1 MGEQA
6 DDGVHVFDFHVVDEV
21 CGLEA
26 MQGQIALEDFP
37 CAGALLPQQ
46 QALPEQI
53 VEGGGLAG
61 GENVAAGTDADIGL
75 GAIRA
80 AEVVLGRE
88 VALDQGH
95 LDAAGSQLG
104 QELLGVAEAQP
115 DVDAG
120 VGQLIGG
127 QRRYDG
133 IFADGHRDAERQC
146 ADAGLAAEE
155 LSGERDL
162 VVLHGLAALEE
173 NLASGRELEFFVRI
187 AEGLDLIIVFQKAD
201 VLGDGRLGDV

>member
-1 MGEQA
+1 
-6 DDGVHVFDFHVVDEV
+6 
-21 CGLEA
+21 

-37 CAGALLPQQ
+37 GAGAFFPQQ
-46 QALPEQI
+46 QALAEQV

-61 GENVAAGTDADIGL
+61 LELVAACTDADIGL
-75 GAIRA
+75 GAVRA

-104 QELLGVAEAQP
+104 QKLLGVAEAQP

-133 IFADGHRDAERQC
+133 IFADGHRDAEGQR

-155 LSGERDL
+155 LRGESDL
-162 VVLHGLAALEE
+162 VVLHGLAALVEYP
-173 NLASGRELEFFVRI
+173 AGGSELKLLVGI
-187 AEGLDLIIVFQKAD
+187 AEDLDLIIVFQKAD
-201 VLGDGRLGDV
+201 VL